1 MNECLIPDIYR
12 SDHLFLLVGKNP
24 LPNYVAARLL
34 LKMDGVLCLVHSEGP
49 QGTGGVAQRLAAH
62 FPEFWPQLIAV
73 DPLDVMALREEME
86 RYLKRTSSGSIG
98 LNYTG
103 GTKVMAVHSYQA
115 VERFCKEQRRE
126 VVFSYLDADTLELT
140 IEPRGG
146 HPAFRCKSVQ
156 AVELSILELFDLHG
170 IRLQGQPQTEPLMP
184 DLARALAQMHGTPAG
199 IQAWQDSRKVLQA
212 CDGRLWQEVKAE
224 LLDVGTTPDVV
235 EHMESA
241 LGLRE
246 SEPVNLRVTA
256 RQAGLK
262 SLRELLLWLDGT
274 WLENWGLACV
284 KALGYPHRARG
295 LVGLTPRRFE
305 IDVAVMRGYQL
316 FALSCGAE
324 TRRDRAKLKLLEIY
338 TRARQIGGDEA
349 RIGLVCAVDDPRGLE
364 QEIARDWDVVDRV
377 RVFGRQHLPDLQIYL
392 KVWFETV

>member
-262 SLRELLLWLDGT
+262 SSRELLLWLDGT
-274 WLENWGLACV
+274 WLENWGLACI
-284 KALGYPHRARG
+284 KALGCPHRARS
-295 LVGLTPRRFE
+295 LTGLTPSRFE

-316 FALSCGAE
+316 FALSCSV
-324 TRRDRAKLKLLEIY
+324 TTDRTKAKGKLLEVF

-349 RIGLVCAVDDPRGLE
+349 RMGLVCAVDDPQGLE
-364 QEIARDWDVVDRV
+364 HEIAREWDAGNRV
-377 RVFGRQHLPDLQIYL
+377 RVFGRQHLLDLQTYL
-392 KVWFETV
+392 KAWFETV